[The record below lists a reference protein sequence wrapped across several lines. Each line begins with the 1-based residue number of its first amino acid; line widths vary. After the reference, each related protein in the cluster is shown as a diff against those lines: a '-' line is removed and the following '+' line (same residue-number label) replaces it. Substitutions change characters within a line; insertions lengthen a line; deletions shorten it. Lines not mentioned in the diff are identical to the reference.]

1 MAVQREGA
9 ATMPAESDWLDMTA
23 IADLVQRER
32 LWRDRDDW
40 DAMRSAYTDDARL
53 RVTWFEGTIDE
64 YIQQSRDPVWDS
76 ASSQSKHRLSP
87 TVVTLDGDR
96 ALAETTALVEL
107 RVEVDGVLVDLVI
120 SVRLLSRVVRT
131 AEGWKL
137 AGLDAIYEKDT
148 MIPVHPADRL
158 TVSARDTACYRGSYR
173 FLAYSA
179 GGHLPD
185 DIPGDDRPAL
195 VTALYDDAGAW
206 LHSDG

>member
-1 MAVQREGA
+1 MTVQWEGT
-9 ATMPAESDWLDMTA
+9 ATMLTEPDWLDMTA
-23 IADLVQRER
+23 IADLVHRER

-53 RVTWFEGTIDE
+53 RVTWFEGTIEE
-64 YIQQSRDPVWDS
+64 YIHQSRNPVWDT

-137 AGLDAIYEKDT
+137 ASLDAIYEKDT
-148 MIPVHPADRL
+148 VIPVHPADRL
-158 TVSARDTACYRGSYR
+158 TVSRHDTARYRSSYR

-185 DIPGDDRPAL
+185 DIPGDDRPDL

-206 LHSDG
+206 LHPDG